1 MPYGNEWRAHRR
13 LFTQHFSEKNLPRIQ
28 EKSLQF
34 VRKGLL
40 CNFVEHPQD
49 FYHHVRKYV
58 PSSQKRIY
66 RLLSIK

>member
-1 MPYGNEWRAHRR
+1 MPYGNEWRVHRR

-40 CNFVEHPQD
+40 CNFVENPQD
-49 FYHHVRKYV
+49 FYHHIRKYV
-58 PSSQKRIY
+58 LSSQKNKATI
-66 RLLSIK
+66 